1 MIFGSDEQLK
11 GIESF
16 DPEKCAIEVKKL
28 DIFENDEVAMG
39 CCEGCWSG
47 CIGSCR
53 YNSH

>member
-1 MIFGSDEQLK
+1 MIFDNKDRVK
-11 GIESF
+11 GIECF
-16 DPEKCAIEVKKL
+16 DPSKCELEKTRL

-47 CIGSCR
+47 CIGTCR